1 MKFNIN
7 AIAKSTIGVVWIVV
21 VMTFLS
27 EISAPFKG
35 ILVAFAGH
43 HWTAK
48 SLVSVIAFIVIY
60 FLLGKTDETK
70 NLAVHVYSALLS
82 VVLGGLIILSFFIFE
97 SL

>member
-1 MKFNIN
+1 MKCNIN

-21 VMTFLS
+21 AMTILS

-48 SLVSVIAFIVIY
+48 SLLSVLVFIVMY
-60 FLLGKTDETK
+60 FLLRKTDETK
-70 NLAVHVYSALLS
+70 NLAMYVYGALLS